1 MIIVILIISV
11 MLTAIC
17 ARKIGNA
24 TYISDSEVPYAIGTV
39 FGIVGIA
46 GAFIAAF
53 IIGSYVVKGD
63 TIDERIE
70 LYQTENARIEK
81 DIATI
86 IEQYKE
92 YEGEMFRDISIEDS
106 ISTVVLYPELKTNT
120 LVMSQID
127 IYVANNEKIKELKEE
142 KIFDDV
148 YRWWL
153 YFGGK

>member
-1 MIIVILIISV
+1 MIVAILIISAI
-11 MLTAIC
+11 LTIIC
-17 ARKIGNA
+17 ARKIGNT
-24 TYISDSEVPYAIGTV
+24 TYISNGEVPYAIGVTL
-39 FGIVGIA
+39 GILGLA
-46 GAFIAAF
+46 GAVIAAF
-53 IIGSYVVKGD
+53 IVGSYVVKAD
-63 TIDERIE
+63 TIDERME

-92 YEGEMFRDISIEDS
+92 YEGEMFRDISTEDS

-127 IYVANNEKIKELKEE
+127 IYVENNEKIKELKEE
-142 KIFDDV
+142 KIFGDV